1 MNILVC
7 IKRVPNTGARILL
20 TDDQQEIN
28 TRNLGFAISPHEEC
42 AVEEALQIVE
52 KIGGESTVLT
62 LGPEVANEQL
72 RDSLAMGVNRAILL
86 DNGGGDWGAIATAGA
101 IVAAVRAEKEN
112 GTDFDLLLFGNESAD
127 SGGFQVGIRVA
138 HELDLPCVTGIKD
151 LEIEEGKAIAKRDAG
166 GGFEVFE
173 VALPAVFTVREG
185 INLPRFRTMPGRLR
199 AKKVEIQAQIPK
211 QKSGDMEKLRLVIP
225 PEQGST
231 VEILAEGPAAAPK
244 IVEILKELELV

>member
-20 TDDQQEIN
+20 TEDQQEIN

-42 AVEEALQIVE
+42 AVEEAIQIVE
-52 KIGGESTVLT
+52 RFGGESTVLT
-62 LGPEVANEQL
+62 LGLEVANEQL
-72 RDSLAMGVNRAILL
+72 RDSLAMGINRAILL
-86 DNGGGDWGAIATAGA
+86 DNGGADWGAIATAGA
-101 IVAAVRAEKEN
+101 IVTAIRTEKEN
-112 GTDFDLLLFGNESAD
+112 GTNFDLILFGNESAD
-127 SGGFQVGIRVA
+127 SGSFQVGIRVA
-138 HELDLPCVTGIKD
+138 HELDLPCVTGIKE
-151 LEIEEGKAIAKRDAG
+151 LEIEDGKAIAKRDAG

-199 AKKVEIQAQIPK
+199 AKKVEIPVQTPE

-231 VEILAEGPAAAPK
+231 VEILGEGPGAAPK